1 MQLASARHSLE
12 VQTISLDAIERL
24 QRAGRGT
31 ALDVTRACGQLQQ
44 LQANLPPFQAQQRT
58 ALYRLAAL
66 TGRTPAQIPASLL
79 HATAPRLTQTI
90 PVGDGAALLRRRP
103 DIRQAER
110 SLAAATAR
118 IGGPRPTCTPKI
130 SLGLSGASG
139 GPAAMPGD
147 RGTFSWSIGP
157 LISWTIPNTGAAQ
170 ARIAQAEAGT
180 KAAAARFDAA
190 VLNAL
195 RETES
200 ADRLCAP
207 ARPRKRA
214 ASRARAERPGRQPA
228 RQLFQYGKT
237 DYLTVLDAERTLAAN
252 ESSAGGGPPNSA
264 ATRSPCSWRWAA
276 AGRTGRTRPPALS
289 PPSTPAGA
297 KIGRFRLIPPPA
309 GASLQAFRLHG
320 RPAALPLFPAPAAR
334 LHCIAGR
341 LLQHAQPAKPPE
353 RVTGAG
359 GSMLRYSS
367 KQTTI
372 ELTPAERAA
381 VDQVRVRAYPASD
394 AAQLR
399 DACGGLK
406 AAGYEQVAGDAAT
419 DIVTGERHQ
428 KLVGRSREA
437 LRGCPSQ
444 GLAYGAKPDHQSTYA
459 QLVIRRD
466 GAQARLDRPEQHDL
480 GQQWRRQEP
489 RRHRRRRL
497 PGPVRAPGPG
507 AEDARAPGAQPRKPQ
522 LPAAAVCITGY
533 IRAPPAP
540 ARLVSTRP
548 AHAPASCLVLY
559 GSYR

>member
-1 MQLASARHSLE
+1 MSYQLDLFGQIRRAVEAASGDEQAARAAYDATRVTVAAETARAYANMCAAGMQLASARHSLE
-12 VQTISLDAIERL
+12 VQKSSLDAIERL

-31 ALDVTRACGQLQQ
+31 ALDVTRARSQLQQ

-79 HATAPRLTQTI
+79 QCATAPRLTQTI

-118 IGGPRPTCTPKI
+118 IGVATADLYPKI

-139 GPAAMPGD
+139 GPAAMFGD

-170 ARIAQAEAGT
+170 ARIAQAEAGA

-200 ADRLCAP
+200 ALTVYARQLDRE
-207 ARPRKRA
+207 RA
-214 ASRARAERPGRQPA
+214 ASRARQSAQAASQA

-252 ESSAGGGPPNSA
+252 ESAGGGPPNSA

-341 LLQHAQPAKPPE
+341 LLQHAQAGQAAGTRHRRGRQHAALQLQADHDRTDAGRARRRRP
-353 RVTGAG
+353 GA
-359 GSMLRYSS
+359 
-367 KQTTI
+367 
-372 ELTPAERAA
+372 RA
-381 VDQVRVRAYPASD
+381 RYPASD

-399 DACGGLK
+399 DAC
-406 AAGYEQVAGDAAT
+406 AAASAG
-419 DIVTGERHQ
+419 
-428 KLVGRSREA
+428 
-437 LRGCPSQ
+437 
-444 GLAYGAKPDHQSTYA
+444 
-459 QLVIRRD
+459 
-466 GAQARLDRPEQHDL
+466 
-480 GQQWRRQEP
+480 
-489 RRHRRRRL
+489 RRL
-497 PGPVRAPGPG
+497 
-507 AEDARAPGAQPRKPQ
+507 
-522 LPAAAVCITGY
+522 
-533 IRAPPAP
+533 
-540 ARLVSTRP
+540 
-548 AHAPASCLVLY
+548 
-559 GSYR
+559 